1 MKTTAVVIGAGHS
14 GLAVSHFLSQRSIDH
29 VVLERGEV
37 AWSWRTQRWDSL
49 RLLTPNWQSRLPG
62 LCYGGDDPDGY
73 MTMPEVVEFIS
84 GYARLINAPV
94 LTAAAVTSARRGPG
108 GSGYVIDTER
118 GRFECEAAVLA
129 TGGFGRPK
137 VPDLGEPLPA
147 GVAALSPFEYRSP
160 EALAPGGVLVVGAS
174 ATGVQIAD
182 EVQRSGRPV
191 TLAVGEHVRMP
202 RLYRGRDVFWWMERS
217 GLLDERYDE
226 VDDIVRV
233 RRTPSPQLAGTPERA
248 TLDLNALTD
257 AGVRLAG
264 RLGAV
269 RGGKALLSGSLPNK
283 CELADLKLN
292 RLLDAFDEWA
302 ASAGTGNGAG
312 DVGPPERFEPTRVPP
327 SPPLELDLASG
338 EIATVIWATG
348 FVPDYS
354 WLNIDVLDR
363 RGRIRH
369 DGGVVAGSPGL
380 YVIGLNFLRRRK
392 SSFIH
397 GAEDD
402 ARDLVSHLAA
412 HLDSLARP

>member
-1 MKTTAVVIGAGHS
+1 MRTTVVVIGAGHS

-84 GYARLINAPV
+84 GYARLIDAPV
-94 LTAAAVTSARRGPG
+94 LTGAAVASVRRGAG
-108 GSGYVIDTER
+108 GVGYVIDTER

-147 GVAALSPFEYRSP
+147 GVAALSPFEYRRP
-160 EALAPGGVLVVGAS
+160 DGLAPGGVLVVGAS
-174 ATGVQIAD
+174 ATGVQIAE

-264 RLGAV
+264 RVGAV

-312 DVGPPERFEPTRVPP
+312 DVGPPERFEPTRTPP

-338 EIATVIWATG
+338 EIATIIWATG

-354 WLNIDVLDR
+354 WIDIDVLDR

-369 DGGVVAGSPGL
+369 DGGVVTGSPGL

-412 HLDSLARP
+412 HLDSLTRT